1 MKTLFSDLIP
11 VQISTPSVH
20 RLGLMLTCCQ
30 SKVDIFTLPIHN
42 QRNEEFLPL
51 KKAKFQL
58 PESVSCLSETELS
71 TSVLSLWGP
80 LITQHMLH

>member
-42 QRNEEFLPL
+42 RRNEEFLPFYL
-51 KKAKFQL
+51 
-58 PESVSCLSETELS
+58 SV
-71 TSVLSLWGP
+71 
-80 LITQHMLH
+80 